1 MYCAARFIAFL
12 FLLTFYI
19 INFAVLIPIAQI
31 LDNDAK
37 DSFQIP
43 AFDTAQ
49 QVRVFSMMFYS
60 ETAGITP
67 LLSTSAIA
75 GAVFGAIHCLAWH
88 FSFPSHAEQIM
99 WRSASLGVVVSCF
112 VTFQTAFFWDA
123 ADSGGIGGF
132 WVFVE
137 QTLVLLGVPLCF
149 LASIAYPVARIALL
163 ILSITSLRSLPPSA
177 FDIIDWVEL
186 VPHI

>member
-19 INFAVLIPIAQI
+19 INFAILIPIAQI

-43 AFDTAQ
+43 AFDTVQ

-67 LLSTSAIA
+67 
-75 GAVFGAIHCLAWH
+75 
-88 FSFPSHAEQIM
+88 
-99 WRSASLGVVVSCF
+99 
-112 VTFQTAFFWDA
+112 FQTAFFWDA
-123 ADSGGIGGF
+123 ANSGGIGGF
-132 WVFVE
+132 WEFV
-137 QTLVLLGVPLCF
+137 QLTLVLLGVPLCF

-163 ILSITSLRSLPPSA
+163 ILSVTSLRSLPPSA
-177 FDIIDWVEL
+177 FDTVDWVEL

>member
-19 INFAVLIPIAQI
+19 INFAILIPIAQI

-88 FSFPSHAEQIM
+88 FSFPSHAEQVI

-123 ADSGGIGGF
+123 ANSGGIGGF
-132 WVFVE
+132 WEFVE

-177 FDIIDWVEL
+177 FDTIDWVEL

>member
-1 MYCAARFIAFL
+1 
-12 FLLTFYI
+12 
-19 INFAVLIPIAQI
+19 
-31 LDNDAK
+31 
-37 DSFQIP
+37 
-43 AFDTAQ
+43 
-49 QVRVFSMMFYS
+49 MMFYS

-88 FSFPSHAEQIM
+88 FSFPSHAEQVI
-99 WRSASLGVVVSCF
+99 WRSASLGVVTSCF

-123 ADSGGIGGF
+123 ANSGGIGGF
-132 WVFVE
+132 WEFV
-137 QTLVLLGVPLCF
+137 QLTLVLLGVPLCF

-163 ILSITSLRSLPPSA
+163 ILSVTSLRSLPPSA
-177 FDIIDWVEL
+177 FATIDWVEF

>member
-1 MYCAARFIAFL
+1 MYCAARCIALL
-12 FLLTFYI
+12 FLMTFYV

-88 FSFPSHAEQIM
+88 FSFPSQAEQVM
-99 WRSASLGVVVSCF
+99 WRSASLGVVTSCF

-123 ADSGGIGGF
+123 ANSGGIGGF
-132 WVFVE
+132 WEFV
-137 QTLVLLGVPLCF
+137 QLTLVLLGVPLCF

-163 ILSITSLRSLPPSA
+163 ILSVTSLRSLPPSA
-177 FDIIDWVEL
+177 FDTVDWVEL